1 MSHEPA
7 SNYRFVET
15 NQPLILYSRS
25 HFQIFTPHPLIL
37 LLQRRT
43 ALQNKVKLYR
53 YHITCKAILCIYIS
67 AFPIFSHSPH
77 SSIIPPRQRMLNG
90 CLFRCPVSCHE
101 PDKQLPSVPLLCIT
115 NQQTIFQLSFRRA
128 RSEAVRNSNM
138 QYSNALVR
146 VSRTS
151 FQLLIPCSI
160 ISAPPYIAGQSPER
174 TY

>member
-1 MSHEPA
+1 MSRIQMPWLMSHEPA

-67 AFPIFSHSPH
+67 TFPIFSHSPH

-90 CLFRCPVSCHE
+90 CLFRCPVSRLHE
-101 PDKQLPSVPLLCIT
+101 PAPISVSWIQFHIRDIVPAEHID
-115 NQQTIFQLSFRRA
+115 NEVRR
-128 RSEAVRNSNM
+128 
-138 QYSNALVR
+138 L
-146 VSRTS
+146 
-151 FQLLIPCSI
+151 
-160 ISAPPYIAGQSPER
+160 
-174 TY
+174 